1 MLRYLLPLVLL
12 TACEAPMAAPRPAAG
27 PQALQVAFDT
37 DPPGAALAIDGY
49 GVGLTPLKTPVD
61 PGTHQLSLNL
71 SGYLPYKI
79 SVRIG
84 TGSPT
89 SFKAS
94 LIASH

>member
-1 MLRYLLPLVLL
+1 MLLV
-12 TACEAPMAAPRPAAG
+12 ACEATKPAPRPAPG

-37 DPPGAALAIDGY
+37 DPPGAALAVDGY
-49 GVGLTPLKTPVD
+49 GVGLTPLKIPLD

-71 SGYLPYKI
+71 SGYLPYKM

-89 SFKAS
+89 SYKAS